1 MAAFRGSATS
11 LISLAAGAIAAA
23 AVGAAWVPLSQE
35 AFRGEQES
43 LGQHLEVVA
52 AMGRADLS
60 SRLRRTDLRAEDLP
74 LDAVRAAAK
83 VDHVA
88 IVTPGA
94 QPVAVAS
101 VAGATLPARLAG
113 ECLERLRGRSE
124 AAAVVRIGSRAED
137 NRVLQS
143 ACTTLPAAQGEL
155 ALLVVGTGD
164 YGDALS
170 DTRIRATLLFLG
182 LGLVVGLVVVVAT
195 RWLLSPVQRMAAAA
209 GRIAQGERGVNVELS
224 GPEEIAQLGRAV
236 NALASSFEERED
248 EITARLDVVNQLTSM
263 IAHEVRNPL
272 QSLSLLCALARTEPD
287 AQARVQLLE
296 KIESEIRV
304 LEGVVQRF
312 LRSSGPLQ
320 ISRSPADVVE
330 VVKRAAAIAES
341 EASKRGVT
349 LMVQVPGALPAHVD
363 GSLVR
368 RAVENLL
375 LNAIEFA
382 GQNPPGQVTAAV
394 LPRGRSAIVIV
405 EDDGPG
411 IPEDERGRIF
421 QAYYSSKAGGT
432 GLGLALVKKVFDAH
446 GGTIRCGTS
455 PLGGARFEAE
465 LPLSNPEEGA
475 QT

>member
-101 VAGATLPARLAG
+101 VAGATLPRPASR
-113 ECLERLRGRSE
+113 EYLERLRGRSE

-272 QSLSLLCALARTEPD
+272 PEPEPLVRPGPHRAGRPGPGAAAGEDRERDPRPRRGRPALPPQQRAAPD
-287 AQARVQLLE
+287 LPVPCGRGRGGQARGRHRRVRGVEARCHADGAGPRRPARPRGRLAGPPCRREPPAQRHRVRGS
-296 KIESEIRV
+296 ESRGRSRRRSCRAAV
-304 LEGVVQRF
+304 RPSSSSKTTGRASPKTSGGGSSRPTTPPRRAARGSG
-312 LRSSGPLQ
+312 LRSSR
-320 ISRSPADVVE
+320 RS
-330 VVKRAAAIAES
+330 
-341 EASKRGVT
+341 
-349 LMVQVPGALPAHVD
+349 
-363 GSLVR
+363 
-368 RAVENLL
+368 
-375 LNAIEFA
+375 
-382 GQNPPGQVTAAV
+382 
-394 LPRGRSAIVIV
+394 
-405 EDDGPG
+405 
-411 IPEDERGRIF
+411 
-421 QAYYSSKAGGT
+421 
-432 GLGLALVKKVFDAH
+432 DAH

-455 PLGGARFEAE
+455 PLGRALRSRAA
-465 LPLSNPEEGA
+465 PVQP
-475 QT
+475 